1 MILNLANNVE
11 ATELSH
17 GNSLISGK
25 KSGNAAFD
33 RWTDLGFLDWV
44 YWRS

>member
-1 MILNLANNVE
+1 MVLNLANIVE
-11 ATELSH
+11 ATEPGH

-25 KSGNAAFD
+25 KSGNATLD
-33 RWTDLGFLDWV
+33 RRTDLGFLDWV

>member
-1 MILNLANNVE
+1 MVLNLSNIVE
-11 ATELSH
+11 AAEPGH

-25 KSGNAAFD
+25 KSLKAALDGRPNF
-33 RWTDLGFLDWV
+33 RFLDWV